1 MNDNFQTSTNAPSN
15 IATTALN
22 VVLVIIE
29 TLLTLLLRFDADLR
43 KTVYPLA
50 TTNTVVRIHAY
61 VPSVTFYMT
70 FTVNGILLDSQ
81 LQPSQQVDVTINGF
95 TWQIAQNLF
104 TNQPKAIEQLQIR
117 GEVQKMAEVK
127 AFLHQIGINQLL
139 QVITKAVKGD
149 KDKQKTKKPT
159 KTDTDY
165 KQQVEA
171 LNSQVN
177 AANLQKT
184 ALEAQIVE
192 TRGNRIFCI
201 IRYLRDWLGGKIT
214 TIACIALIKVAYH

>member
-43 KTVYPLA
+43 KVVYPLA

-177 AANLQKT
+177 AAAVQNT

-192 TRGNRIFCI
+192 LKSKNQWMKRAA
-201 IRYLRDWLGGKIT
+201 
-214 TIACIALIKVAYH
+214 IAFFVLFVICAIGWAVK

>member
-43 KTVYPLA
+43 KVVYPLA

-61 VPSVTFYMT
+61 VPSVTFYVT
-70 FTVNGILLDSQ
+70 FTANRILLSSQ
-81 LQPSQQVDVTINGF
+81 LQPSQQVDMTINGF

-104 TNQPKAIEQLQIR
+104 TNQPKAIVQLQIR
-117 GEVQKMAEVK
+117 GEAQKTEEVK

-149 KDKQKTKKPT
+149 KDKQKTKKPI
-159 KTDTDY
+159 KTDADY
-165 KQQVEA
+165 KQQVET

-192 TRGNRIFCI
+192 LKSKNQWMKR
-201 IRYLRDWLGGKIT
+201 
-214 TIACIALIKVAYH
+214 AAVAFFVLFVICAIGWAVK

>member
-1 MNDNFQTSTNAPSN
+1 
-15 IATTALN
+15 
-22 VVLVIIE
+22 
-29 TLLTLLLRFDADLR
+29 
-43 KTVYPLA
+43 
-50 TTNTVVRIHAY
+50 
-61 VPSVTFYMT
+61 MT

-104 TNQPKAIEQLQIR
+104 TSQPKAIEQLQIR
-117 GEVQKMAEVK
+117 GEAQKMAEVK

-149 KDKQKTKKPT
+149 KDKQKTKKPI
-159 KTDTDY
+159 KTDADY
-165 KQQVEA
+165 KQQVET

-177 AANLQKT
+177 AANLQIT

-192 TRGNRIFCI
+192 LKSKNQWMKRAA
-201 IRYLRDWLGGKIT
+201 
-214 TIACIALIKVAYH
+214 IAFFVLFVICAIGWAVK

>member
-43 KTVYPLA
+43 KVVYPLA

-117 GEVQKMAEVK
+117 GEAQKMAEVK

-177 AANLQKT
+177 AAAVQNT

-192 TRGNRIFCI
+192 LKSKNQWMKRAA
-201 IRYLRDWLGGKIT
+201 
-214 TIACIALIKVAYH
+214 IAFFVLFVICAIGWAVK

>member
-1 MNDNFQTSTNAPSN
+1 
-15 IATTALN
+15 
-22 VVLVIIE
+22 
-29 TLLTLLLRFDADLR
+29 LLRFDADLR
-43 KTVYPLA
+43 KVVYPLA

-117 GEVQKMAEVK
+117 GEAQKMAEVK

-149 KDKQKTKKPT
+149 KDKQKTKKPI
-159 KTDTDY
+159 KTDADY
-165 KQQVEA
+165 KQQVET

-192 TRGNRIFCI
+192 LKSKNQWMKRAA
-201 IRYLRDWLGGKIT
+201 
-214 TIACIALIKVAYH
+214 IAFFVLFVICAIGWAVK

>member
-43 KTVYPLA
+43 KVVYPLA

-61 VPSVTFYMT
+61 IPNVTFYVT

-117 GEVQKMAEVK
+117 GEAHKTAEVK

-149 KDKQKTKKPT
+149 KDQPKVKKPI
-159 KTDTDY
+159 KTDADY

-184 ALEAQIVE
+184 ALEAQILELNSKNKWMKRAAIAFFVL
-192 TRGNRIFCI
+192 FI
-201 IRYLRDWLGGKIT
+201 ICAIGWAVK
-214 TIACIALIKVAYH
+214 

>member
-117 GEVQKMAEVK
+117 GEAQKTEEVK

-149 KDKQKTKKPT
+149 KDKQKTKKPI
-159 KTDTDY
+159 KTDADY
-165 KQQVEA
+165 KQQVET

-177 AANLQKT
+177 AANLQIT

-192 TRGNRIFCI
+192 LNSKNQWMKRAA
-201 IRYLRDWLGGKIT
+201 
-214 TIACIALIKVAYH
+214 IAFFVLFVICAIGWAVK

>member
-117 GEVQKMAEVK
+117 GEAQKMAEVK

-159 KTDTDY
+159 KTDADY

-177 AANLQKT
+177 AAAVQNT

-192 TRGNRIFCI
+192 LKSKNQWMKRAA
-201 IRYLRDWLGGKIT
+201 
-214 TIACIALIKVAYH
+214 IAFFVLFVICAIGWAVK

>member
-43 KTVYPLA
+43 KVVYPLA

-61 VPSVTFYMT
+61 IPSVTFYMT

-95 TWQIAQNLF
+95 TWQIAQNLV

-117 GEVQKMAEVK
+117 GEAQKMAEVK

-149 KDKQKTKKPT
+149 KDKQKTKKPI
-159 KTDTDY
+159 KTDADY
-165 KQQVEA
+165 KQQVET

-192 TRGNRIFCI
+192 LKSKNQWMKRAA
-201 IRYLRDWLGGKIT
+201 
-214 TIACIALIKVAYH
+214 IAFFVLFVICAIGWAVK

>member
-117 GEVQKMAEVK
+117 GEAQKTEEVK

-149 KDKQKTKKPT
+149 KDQPKVKKPI

-192 TRGNRIFCI
+192 LKSKNQWMKRAA
-201 IRYLRDWLGGKIT
+201 
-214 TIACIALIKVAYH
+214 IAFFVLFVICAIGWAVK

>member
-117 GEVQKMAEVK
+117 GEAQKTEEVK

-159 KTDTDY
+159 KTDADY
-165 KQQVEA
+165 KQQVET

-192 TRGNRIFCI
+192 LKSKNQWMKRAA
-201 IRYLRDWLGGKIT
+201 
-214 TIACIALIKVAYH
+214 IAFFVLFVICAIGWAVK

>member
-1 MNDNFQTSTNAPSN
+1 MNDNFQNSTNAPRN
-15 IATTALN
+15 IAPTALN

-43 KTVYPLA
+43 KVVYPLA

-61 VPSVTFYMT
+61 IPNVTFYVT

-117 GEVQKMAEVK
+117 GEA
-127 AFLHQIGINQLL
+127 
-139 QVITKAVKGD
+139 
-149 KDKQKTKKPT
+149 
-159 KTDTDY
+159 
-165 KQQVEA
+165 
-171 LNSQVN
+171 
-177 AANLQKT
+177 QKT
-184 ALEAQIVE
+184 AEAIKTSKKSKNLSKPMLTINSKSRHSISKSTPQIYKKQ
-192 TRGNRIFCI
+192 RLKHKF
-201 IRYLRDWLGGKIT
+201 
-214 TIACIALIKVAYH
+214 

>member
-1 MNDNFQTSTNAPSN
+1 M
-15 IATTALN
+15 
-22 VVLVIIE
+22 
-29 TLLTLLLRFDADLR
+29 
-43 KTVYPLA
+43 
-50 TTNTVVRIHAY
+50 
-61 VPSVTFYMT
+61 
-70 FTVNGILLDSQ
+70 LDSQ

-117 GEVQKMAEVK
+117 GEAQKTEELK

-149 KDKQKTKKPT
+149 KDKQKVKKPI
-159 KTDTDY
+159 KTDADY

-171 LNSQVN
+171 LNTQVN

-184 ALEAQIVE
+184 ALEAQILE
-192 TRGNRIFCI
+192 LNSKNKWMKRAAIAFFILFI
-201 IRYLRDWLGGKIT
+201 ICAIGWAVK
-214 TIACIALIKVAYH
+214 

>member
-81 LQPSQQVDVTINGF
+81 LQHSQQVDVTINGF

-117 GEVQKMAEVK
+117 GEAQKMAEVK

-139 QVITKAVKGD
+139 QVITKAVKGN
-149 KDKQKTKKPT
+149 KDKQKTKKPI
-159 KTDTDY
+159 KTDADY
-165 KQQVEA
+165 KQQVET

-192 TRGNRIFCI
+192 LKSKNQWMKRAA
-201 IRYLRDWLGGKIT
+201 
-214 TIACIALIKVAYH
+214 IAFFVLFVICAIGWAVK

>member
-81 LQPSQQVDVTINGF
+81 LQPSQQVNVTINGF

-117 GEVQKMAEVK
+117 GEAQKTEEVK

-159 KTDTDY
+159 KTDADY
-165 KQQVEA
+165 KQQVET

-192 TRGNRIFCI
+192 LKSKNQWMKRAA
-201 IRYLRDWLGGKIT
+201 
-214 TIACIALIKVAYH
+214 IAFFVLFVICAIGWAVK

>member
-117 GEVQKMAEVK
+117 GEAQKMAEVK

-177 AANLQKT
+177 AAAVQNT

-192 TRGNRIFCI
+192 LKSKNQWMKRAA
-201 IRYLRDWLGGKIT
+201 
-214 TIACIALIKVAYH
+214 IAFFVLFVICAIGWAVK

>member
-1 MNDNFQTSTNAPSN
+1 M
-15 IATTALN
+15 
-22 VVLVIIE
+22 IIE

-117 GEVQKMAEVK
+117 GEAQKMAEVK

-149 KDKQKTKKPT
+149 KDKQKTKKPI
-159 KTDTDY
+159 KTDADY
-165 KQQVEA
+165 KQQVET

-192 TRGNRIFCI
+192 LKSKNQWMKRAA
-201 IRYLRDWLGGKIT
+201 
-214 TIACIALIKVAYH
+214 IAFFVLFVICAIGWAVK

>member
-117 GEVQKMAEVK
+117 GEAQKMGEVK

-177 AANLQKT
+177 AAAVQNT

-192 TRGNRIFCI
+192 LKSKNQWMKRAA
-201 IRYLRDWLGGKIT
+201 
-214 TIACIALIKVAYH
+214 IAFFVLFVICAIGWAVK

>member
-61 VPSVTFYMT
+61 IPNVTFYVT

-117 GEVQKMAEVK
+117 GEAQKMAEVK
-127 AFLHQIGINQLL
+127 AFYIKLVSISYYKSSQRQS
-139 QVITKAVKGD
+139 KAI
-149 KDKQKTKKPT
+149 KTSKKPKSLSKPMLT
-159 KTDTDY
+159 TNNKLRHSIAKSTPQIY
-165 KQQVEA
+165 KKQR
-171 LNSQVN
+171 LKHK
-177 AANLQKT
+177 L
-184 ALEAQIVE
+184 
-192 TRGNRIFCI
+192 
-201 IRYLRDWLGGKIT
+201 
-214 TIACIALIKVAYH
+214 

>member
-1 MNDNFQTSTNAPSN
+1 M
-15 IATTALN
+15 
-22 VVLVIIE
+22 IIE

-43 KTVYPLA
+43 KVVYPLA

-61 VPSVTFYMT
+61 VPSVTFYVT

-117 GEVQKMAEVK
+117 GEAQKMAEVK

-149 KDKQKTKKPT
+149 KDQPKVKKPI
-159 KTDTDY
+159 KTDADY

-192 TRGNRIFCI
+192 LKSKNQWMKRAA
-201 IRYLRDWLGGKIT
+201 
-214 TIACIALIKVAYH
+214 IAFFVLFVICAIGWAVK

>member
-43 KTVYPLA
+43 KTVYPLV

-117 GEVQKMAEVK
+117 GEAQKTAEVK

-149 KDKQKTKKPT
+149 KDKQKTKKPI
-159 KTDTDY
+159 KTDADY
-165 KQQVEA
+165 KQQVET

-177 AANLQKT
+177 AANLQIT

-192 TRGNRIFCI
+192 LKSKNQWMKRAA
-201 IRYLRDWLGGKIT
+201 
-214 TIACIALIKVAYH
+214 IAFFVLFVICAIGWAVK

>member
-43 KTVYPLA
+43 KVVYPLA

-70 FTVNGILLDSQ
+70 FTVNGVLLDSQ

-117 GEVQKMAEVK
+117 GEAQKMAEVK

-165 KQQVEA
+165 KQQVET

-192 TRGNRIFCI
+192 LKSKNQWMKRAA
-201 IRYLRDWLGGKIT
+201 
-214 TIACIALIKVAYH
+214 IAFFVLFVICAIGWAVK

>member
-117 GEVQKMAEVK
+117 GEAQKMAEVK

-139 QVITKAVKGD
+139 QVITKAVKSD
-149 KDKQKTKKPT
+149 KDKQKTKKSI
-159 KTDTDY
+159 KTDADY
-165 KQQVEA
+165 KQQVET

-192 TRGNRIFCI
+192 LKSKNQWMKRAA
-201 IRYLRDWLGGKIT
+201 
-214 TIACIALIKVAYH
+214 IAFFVLFVICAIGWAVK

>member
-81 LQPSQQVDVTINGF
+81 LQPSQQVNVTINGF

-117 GEVQKMAEVK
+117 GEAQKTEEVK

-149 KDKQKTKKPT
+149 KDKQKTKKPI
-159 KTDTDY
+159 KTDADY
-165 KQQVEA
+165 KQQVET

-177 AANLQKT
+177 AANLQIT

-192 TRGNRIFCI
+192 LNSKNQWMKRAA
-201 IRYLRDWLGGKIT
+201 
-214 TIACIALIKVAYH
+214 IAFFVLFVICAIGWAVK

>member
-117 GEVQKMAEVK
+117 GEAQKTEEVK

-149 KDKQKTKKPT
+149 KDKQKTKKPI
-159 KTDTDY
+159 KTDADY
-165 KQQVEA
+165 KQQVET

-192 TRGNRIFCI
+192 LKSKNQWMKRAA
-201 IRYLRDWLGGKIT
+201 
-214 TIACIALIKVAYH
+214 IAFFVLFVICAIGWAVK

>member
-117 GEVQKMAEVK
+117 GEAQKMAEVK

-165 KQQVEA
+165 KQQVET

-192 TRGNRIFCI
+192 LKSKNQWMKRAA
-201 IRYLRDWLGGKIT
+201 
-214 TIACIALIKVAYH
+214 IAFFVLFVICAIGWAVK

>member
-117 GEVQKMAEVK
+117 GEAQKTAEVK

-159 KTDTDY
+159 KTDADY
-165 KQQVEA
+165 KQQVET

-192 TRGNRIFCI
+192 LKSKNQWMKRAA
-201 IRYLRDWLGGKIT
+201 
-214 TIACIALIKVAYH
+214 IAFFVLFVICAIGWAVK

>member
-43 KTVYPLA
+43 KVVYPLA

-61 VPSVTFYMT
+61 VPSVTFYVT

-81 LQPSQQVDVTINGF
+81 LQPSQQVDMTINGF

-117 GEVQKMAEVK
+117 GEAQKTEEVK

-149 KDKQKTKKPT
+149 KDKQKTKKPI
-159 KTDTDY
+159 KTDADY
-165 KQQVEA
+165 KQQVET

-177 AANLQKT
+177 AAAVQNT

-192 TRGNRIFCI
+192 LKSKNQWMKRAA
-201 IRYLRDWLGGKIT
+201 
-214 TIACIALIKVAYH
+214 IAFFVLFVICAIGWAVK

>member
-117 GEVQKMAEVK
+117 GEAQKMAEVK

-177 AANLQKT
+177 AAALQKT

-192 TRGNRIFCI
+192 LKSKNQWIKRAA
-201 IRYLRDWLGGKIT
+201 
-214 TIACIALIKVAYH
+214 IAFFVLFVICAIGWAVK

>member
-43 KTVYPLA
+43 KVVYPLA

-61 VPSVTFYMT
+61 VPSVTFYVT

-81 LQPSQQVDVTINGF
+81 LQPSQQVDMTINGF

-117 GEVQKMAEVK
+117 GEAQKTEEVK

-149 KDKQKTKKPT
+149 KDQPKVKKPI

-192 TRGNRIFCI
+192 LKSKNQWMKRAA
-201 IRYLRDWLGGKIT
+201 
-214 TIACIALIKVAYH
+214 IAFFVLFVICAIGWAVK

>member
-22 VVLVIIE
+22 VILVIIE

-117 GEVQKMAEVK
+117 GEAQKTAEVK

-177 AANLQKT
+177 AAAVQNT

-192 TRGNRIFCI
+192 LKSKNQWMKRAA
-201 IRYLRDWLGGKIT
+201 
-214 TIACIALIKVAYH
+214 IAFFVLFVICAIGWAVK